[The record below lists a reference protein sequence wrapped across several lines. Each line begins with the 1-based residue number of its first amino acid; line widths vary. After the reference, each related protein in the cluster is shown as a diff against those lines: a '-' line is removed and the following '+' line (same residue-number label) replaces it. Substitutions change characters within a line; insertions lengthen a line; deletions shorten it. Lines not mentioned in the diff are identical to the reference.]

1 MWNRYLLD
9 LCIKTTPTGYFQSI
23 LFLKQGDDET
33 GSGGTLS
40 GNKLLVYVIMKIL
53 KKCTDAKL
61 TSFKMK
67 FAVHNALANARYE
80 TEDIG
85 TSLERVLR
93 YWTVRDQ
100 FNRVH
105 QSLKDIGVERIE
117 VTNEGLLFVMT
128 S

>member
-1 MWNRYLLD
+1 MWNRYSLD

-61 TSFKMK
+61 QSFKLK
-67 FAVHNALANARYE
+67 FAVYNALAHSRYE

-93 YWTVRDQ
+93 YWTVRDK
-100 FNRVH
+100 FNGVEET
-105 QSLKDIGVERIE
+105 LANIGVKRVE
-117 VTNEGLLFVMT
+117 VKQDGLLFVM
-128 S
+128 

>member
-67 FAVHNALANARYE
+67 FAVHNALANVRYE
-80 TEDIG
+80 TEDVG
-85 TSLERVLR
+85 VSLERTMR
-93 YWTVRDQ
+93 FWTVRDM
-100 FNRVH
+100 FTGVEET
-105 QSLKDIGVERIE
+105 LAEIGVKRVE
-117 VTNEGLLFVMT
+117 VKEDGLLFVM
-128 S
+128 

>member
-1 MWNRYLLD
+1 MRFLNPD
-9 LCIKTTPTGYFQSI
+9 EVIVEQFI
-23 LFLKQGDDET
+23 LFMDE
-33 GSGGTLS
+33 GTLS
-40 GNKLLVYVIMKIL
+40 GNKLLVYVVMKIL

-61 TSFKMK
+61 QSYKMK